1 LYLYHVM
8 IHGTVWWCWS
18 KWVSNP
24 WPKAH

>member
-1 LYLYHVM
+1 M
-8 IHGTVWWCWS
+8 IPGTVWWCWS